1 MVQMLSTSLSTAA
14 FAYVGVEIP
23 SAIVLE
29 AKIPRESGG
38 RAPKAIR
45 ISATVLPVVIGLVY
59 FAMSFMATFDMRWDD
74 GRLPRAAWLDPDH
87 QNETSVIGARDTKK
101 GVNSSSIFVLI
112 AEKNSRA
119 LASAVNAFILLT
131 ALFSANTNL
140 YVSSR
145 TLFGLMNGM
154 PRMDPG
160 PKDHWTR
167 KLEALVVNTLAVF
180 GQTNQKGL
188 PVRAVL
194 ASCAFGWVPFLSLI
208 GPASPGTTLASVSGL
223 TLVRTLSKMLILFQL
238 FEVLSEMGA
247 VSCIMV
253 WACACLAYLQFHYT

>member
-1 MVQMLSTSLSTAA
+1 
-14 FAYVGVEIP
+14 
-23 SAIVLE
+23 
-29 AKIPRESGG
+29 
-38 RAPKAIR
+38 
-45 ISATVLPVVIGLVY
+45 
-59 FAMSFMATFDMRWDD
+59 MRWDD

-87 QNETSVIGARDTKK
+87 QNETSVIGVRDTKK

-167 KLEALVVNTLAVF
+167 KLEALVVNILAVF